1 MGNKIYI
8 RTDKNGTKIYHD
20 YTCTRCG
27 GAGYSEAWRFTGMT
41 CYKCGG
47 TGKQPEP
54 QVIKVYT
61 PEYEAKLA
69 EQRAKRHEKQR
80 LQRVAELKEK
90 LPEMLMEK
98 GFNIEG
104 KVYAATGDTYS
115 IKDELKEAGA
125 HWKPRLNSWIFTEPH
140 PEYHTVE
147 ISWDEVMEPNFEG
160 GWLDWKDINPSELIQ
175 SKLPKVEKPVSEY
188 VGEVGKRLEAEVTL
202 VDVFGF
208 EVPSFTPWGGTD
220 TKMVYKFEDA
230 SGNILVWFTTG
241 YGLDAQQYPQGS
253 ILKIRGT
260 VKEHSEYK
268 GSKQTVLQRVKVA

>member
-1 MGNKIYI
+1 MSRVYI

-61 PEYEAKLA
+61 PEYEAKLV

-98 GFNIEG
+98 GFNAEG

-140 PEYHTVE
+140 PEYHTA
-147 ISWDEVMEPNFEG
+147 PPPPG
-160 GWLDWKDINPSELIQ
+160 
-175 SKLPKVEKPVSEY
+175 
-188 VGEVGKRLEAEVTL
+188 A
-202 VDVFGF
+202 
-208 EVPSFTPWGGTD
+208 
-220 TKMVYKFEDA
+220 
-230 SGNILVWFTTG
+230 
-241 YGLDAQQYPQGS
+241 
-253 ILKIRGT
+253 
-260 VKEHSEYK
+260 
-268 GSKQTVLQRVKVA
+268 

>member
-1 MGNKIYI
+1 MKKVYI

-27 GAGYSEAWRFTGMT
+27 GAGYSEEWRFTGMT

-47 TGKQPEP
+47 TGKQDTP

-98 GFNIEG
+98 GFNAEG

-115 IKDELKEAGA
+115 IKDELKEVGA

-147 ISWDEVMEPNFEG
+147 ISWEEVIEPNFEG

-175 SKLPKVEKPVSEY
+175 SKLPKVEKPVSQY

-202 VDVFGF
+202 VDVFGGLRCLALLRG
-208 EVPSFTPWGGTD
+208 V
-220 TKMVYKFEDA
+220 VL
-230 SGNILVWFTTG
+230 ILRWCISLRMLAVIFW
-241 YGLDAQQYPQGS
+241 YGLLQGMGWMLSS
-253 ILKIRGT
+253 ILRALSLRSG
-260 VKEHSEYK
+260 V
-268 GSKQTVLQRVKVA
+268 R